1 LISPL
6 ILVALVTNC
15 FQSLKQNRAS
25 DQIDGECD
33 VGHCDDKKVEPVP
46 RVSQVGEGIEDEPP
60 GKDLDAGLVGV
71 DRREDDL
78 GRRSVSG
85 EFE

>member
-1 LISPL
+1 M
-6 ILVALVTNC
+6 ALVTNW
-15 FQSLKQNRAS
+15 FQSLKQNKNGS

-33 VGHCDDKKVEPVP
+33 VGHCDDEKVEPVP

-60 GKDLDAGLVGV
+60 GKDLDAGLVRV
-71 DRREDDL
+71 DRRENDL

-85 EFE
+85 KFK